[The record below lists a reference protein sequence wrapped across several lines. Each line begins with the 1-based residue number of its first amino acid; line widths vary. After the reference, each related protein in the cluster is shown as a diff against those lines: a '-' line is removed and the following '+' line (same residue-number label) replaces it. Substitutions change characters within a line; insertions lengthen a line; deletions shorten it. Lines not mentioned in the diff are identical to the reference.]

1 MGGLRASS
9 QGLTRDVSAADIVQL
24 VIAVA
29 TASAAVAAW
38 IAAISSRE
46 SARETAVGQL
56 IAVHSQRLNS
66 LARLHSTLAWIS
78 EGGGPRKS
86 LTYMER
92 VALMTWHPIGT
103 IVVRGIEF
111 RGMIETTGLDLPFCR
126 QVAEAPRATLGFSV
140 SVPVREAHH
149 AIRKVPVVL
158 AHAVCRRC
166 RALIAAEE
174 DVARSGSAS
183 G

>member
-1 MGGLRASS
+1 MDRGDKL
-9 QGLTRDVSAADIVQL
+9 
-24 VIAVA
+24 
-29 TASAAVAAW
+29 
-38 IAAISSRE
+38 
-46 SARETAVGQL
+46 ARETAVGQL
-56 IAVHSQRLNS
+56 IVVHSQRLSS

-126 QVAEAPRATLGFSV
+126 QVADDMMSTKVKG
-140 SVPVREAHH
+140 VPIRQADAEVREAMK
-149 AIRKVPVVL
+149 AENAAL
-158 AHAVCRRC
+158 AALQAQVDRMTSAESCRRRLSRWGRPRHSPLGSW
-166 RALIAAEE
+166 RALVGV
-174 DVARSGSAS
+174 DVAG
-183 G
+183 